1 MGKGGVLLTNL
12 TIRQKLFLV
21 FGMLIAIFV
30 CNGIYTGYSL
40 SSINDGALRISTEH
54 LSSVLASTDSSRTL
68 TEYRQDE
75 YAIVT
80 ATTLPNRIYASQE
93 VKKLG
98 DQLDITFDA
107 IEPTLSG
114 DVASDFAEMR
124 STWNAY
130 KANTQQ
136 MINLAKDGKTVE
148 ATKLL
153 EDSNDEYAAMTAK
166 LSRVVDNR
174 KDFIHQESV
183 AASDR
188 YAATKTTLIVCI
200 ALVVLLSV
208 VMALKL
214 SSSIMNSIS
223 YLMNV
228 SSEVAN
234 GNLTVEAKAE
244 TGDELGQ
251 LTEAYSTTITNLR
264 ELIQH
269 IQETA
274 VKVAEYSA
282 QLTENASQSAL
293 ATQQVAESI
302 SNVAA
307 NTSQQGEAVSTSTE
321 NIQQMTENL
330 RGFADKASASVEAAR
345 SVESIAAN
353 GRSSVAG
360 AVSQMNEIADAVMD
374 SADVIKRLSERSNEI
389 GQISVTISEI
399 AEQTNLLSL
408 NAAIEAA
415 RAGEHGRGFAVVA
428 DEVRKLAEQSSTAAQ
443 KISELIRSIQS
454 ETEMAV
460 ERMQKGTTEVDSGR
474 QVVTAA
480 GDAFETISQA
490 VTGLTSHAE
499 AIMRDAQ
506 ASSESASQ
514 LSAVM
519 DDINRSSRDV
529 ADETQ
534 SVSAATEEQ
543 SAAMDEVAGASR
555 QLSSLAEELTAA
567 THKFKI

>member
-1 MGKGGVLLTNL
+1 MNNL
-12 TIRQKLFLV
+12 TIRQKLFMV
-21 FGMLIAIFV
+21 FGMLIAIFI

-80 ATTLPNRIYASQE
+80 ATSLPNRIHVSQE

-107 IEPTLSG
+107 IEPTLNG
-114 DVASDFAEMR
+114 DVLADFQDMR
-124 STWNAY
+124 AVWERY
-130 KANTQQ
+130 KNNTKQ
-136 MINLAKDGKTVE
+136 MIDLAKNGKTLE

-153 EDSNDEYAAMTAK
+153 EDTNDEYAEITSK

-174 KDFIHQESV
+174 KDFIHAESV
-183 AASDR
+183 AASER
-188 YAATKTTLIVCI
+188 YQATKMSLIVCI
-200 ALVVLLSV
+200 FAVVLLSAF
-208 VMALKL
+208 MALKL

-223 YLMNV
+223 YLMKV

-234 GNLTVEAKAE
+234 GNLTVETKAE
-244 TGDELGQ
+244 TNDELGQ
-251 LTEAYSTTITNLR
+251 LTEAYGQTITNLR
-264 ELIQH
+264 TLISH
-269 IQETA
+269 IQDTA
-274 VKVAEYSA
+274 EQVSEYSA
-282 QLTENASQSAL
+282 QLTENASQSAM

-307 NTSQQGEAVSTSTE
+307 NTSQQGEAVSASTE
-321 NIQQMTENL
+321 NIQQMTDRL
-330 RGFADKASASVEAAR
+330 RGFAEKASSSVEAAH
-345 SVESIAAN
+345 SVEDIATN
-353 GRSSVAG
+353 GRSSIAG
-360 AVSQMNEIADAVMD
+360 AVSQMREIASAVMD
-374 SADVIKRLSERSNEI
+374 SADVIKKLSERSTEI
-389 GQISVTISEI
+389 GQISVTISDI

-428 DEVRKLAEQSSTAAQ
+428 EEVRKLAEQSSTAAQ
-443 KISELIRSIQS
+443 KISELISSIQA
-454 ETEMAV
+454 ETDMAV
-460 ERMQKGTTEVDSGR
+460 QRMQKGTAEVESGS

-490 VTGLTSHAE
+490 VSGLSEHAE
-499 AIMRDAQ
+499 AIMKDAQ
-506 ASSESASQ
+506 VSSADANQLAS
-514 LSAVM
+514 VM
-519 DDINRSSRDV
+519 NNINSSSRDV

-543 SAAMDEVAGASR
+543 SAAMDEVANASR
-555 QLSSLAEELTAA
+555 QLSNLAEELTAA
-567 THKFKI
+567 TNKFKL